1 MFERAYSHC
10 REACTFIGGL
20 ALGMY
25 TFGYTYVHIPIWAS
39 TEFDRDFLNYSEKFK
54 KEKKLLW
61 ATSKNAS
68 TRIKYVRKICSKN
81 MLEKYGRKICSKNM
95 FEKYVR
101 KNIFEKYVRKNMF
114 AKRVNI

>member
-68 TRIKYVRKICSKN
+68 TRIKYVRKKSEYIDGSFSH
-81 MLEKYGRKICSKNM
+81 L
-95 FEKYVR
+95 FQ
-101 KNIFEKYVRKNMF
+101 NIFHSFKKHIFHFGTVSEQRLMT
-114 AKRVNI
+114 